1 MVNNVNR
8 IAESGSIAV
17 PLVMEATKEEE
28 EVVIKEIVKEV
39 EKEAREVKKRETLR
53 MGSEGDDV
61 RFMQVCLLTNEFCL
75 LSTNILL
82 LFVL

>member
-39 EKEAREVKKRETLR
+39 EREAGEVKKRKTLR
-53 MGSEGDDV
+53 KGSEGDDV
-61 RFMQVCLLTNEFCL
+61 RFMQVY
-75 LSTNILL
+75 
-82 LFVL
+82 